1 MIVKKLDPLS
11 FEKKWQKIWEEEG
24 IYQPDLAGAGK
35 PFYNLMMFPYP
46 SAEGLHVGN
55 MYAFTGVDIFGR
67 FMRMK
72 GYDVFEPIGLDGF
85 GIHSENYALKI
96 GKHPAEQA
104 KVSEKNFY
112 RQLKS
117 IGNGFAWKNRLE
129 TYDPDYY
136 RWTQWLFVQMF
147 KNGLAYKKKS
157 PVNFCPSC
165 KTVLSDEQVIDG
177 MCERCKSEVVKKQM
191 EQWFFRITRYAGKL
205 LQNTF
210 KQSFK
215 WSDKVKIGQRNWIG
229 KKEGININY
238 PIIAGPVS
246 QESQT
251 TVDEII
257 CFTTRPDTNF
267 GATFVV
273 IAPEHPF
280 AERLLS
286 DNSLKLPKL
295 LKSHIFDYVATSRK
309 KTSQERIAEG
319 REKTGVFTG
328 FYCVNQLTGYK
339 MPLYI
344 SDFVLME
351 FGTGAVVGVPGH
363 DKRDFEFAK
372 KFNLPVVRV
381 VIGSDNDNSKIEK
394 IGQVQEDE
402 GKMVNSGFLD
412 GLDIHKATE
421 KMMDFLTEKGWG
433 KRVTTYRLRDWCISR
448 QRYWGAPIPMI
459 YCQKCASEE
468 KSWFSAEEA
477 EQNKIRN
484 TKHETRNK
492 FKKQNSNDQNNF
504 GFRISDFGFP
514 DRMAG
519 WFPVPEKD
527 LPVLL
532 PDLSD
537 WKPEGTGKGP
547 LAKVQSFVT
556 AKCPHCGGEA
566 QRETDVCDTFLDSS
580 WYFLRYPSIKIQ
592 KSKFKSQNFNSKL
605 KSEKNEITNNLPWDK
620 EITKKWLPVSMYI
633 GGAEH
638 TVLHLLYSRFITMA
652 MHDFGFLDFE
662 EPYRQFYAHG
672 VIIAEGAKMS
682 KSKGNIIGPDTY
694 INKYGADA
702 LRTYLM
708 FLGPFDMGGDFRDT
722 GILGMHKFLKRVWKL
737 VGDFIAK
744 SDKTTSG
751 VAGCSKAKA
760 MTLPTVKES
769 EKLTRFMHRAI
780 KEVTEDLEKLRYNT
794 AIAHIMEY
802 VNEISNFEFRISN
815 LPKEVFQNLL
825 LVLAP
830 FAPHMT
836 EELWFRLQQGVKT
849 TSGAAGC
856 SGAKA
861 MTLPMVKKPENTSI
875 HLHPWPSFDPKYLVE
890 DEVVIAV
897 QVNGKLRETVKIS
910 NLKSQISKEAEK
922 EAYKSE
928 KVQKYLAGKTI
939 RKVIFVPGKILNF
952 VV

>member
-295 LKSHIFDYVATSRK
+295 L
-309 KTSQERIAEG
+309 
-319 REKTGVFTG
+319 
-328 FYCVNQLTGYK
+328 
-339 MPLYI
+339 
-344 SDFVLME
+344 
-351 FGTGAVVGVPGH
+351 
-363 DKRDFEFAK
+363 
-372 KFNLPVVRV
+372 
-381 VIGSDNDNSKIEK
+381 
-394 IGQVQEDE
+394 
-402 GKMVNSGFLD
+402 
-412 GLDIHKATE
+412 
-421 KMMDFLTEKGWG
+421 
-433 KRVTTYRLRDWCISR
+433 RL
-448 QRYWGAPIPMI
+448 
-459 YCQKCASEE
+459 
-468 KSWFSAEEA
+468 
-477 EQNKIRN
+477 
-484 TKHETRNK
+484 
-492 FKKQNSNDQNNF
+492 
-504 GFRISDFGFP
+504 
-514 DRMAG
+514 
-519 WFPVPEKD
+519 
-527 LPVLL
+527 L
-532 PDLSD
+532 
-537 WKPEGTGKGP
+537 
-547 LAKVQSFVT
+547 
-556 AKCPHCGGEA
+556 
-566 QRETDVCDTFLDSS
+566 
-580 WYFLRYPSIKIQ
+580 
-592 KSKFKSQNFNSKL
+592 KL
-605 KSEKNEITNNLPWDK
+605 
-620 EITKKWLPVSMYI
+620 
-633 GGAEH
+633 
-638 TVLHLLYSRFITMA
+638 
-652 MHDFGFLDFE
+652 
-662 EPYRQFYAHG
+662 
-672 VIIAEGAKMS
+672 
-682 KSKGNIIGPDTY
+682 
-694 INKYGADA
+694 
-702 LRTYLM
+702 
-708 FLGPFDMGGDFRDT
+708 
-722 GILGMHKFLKRVWKL
+722 LKR
-737 VGDFIAK
+737 
-744 SDKTTSG
+744 
-751 VAGCSKAKA
+751 
-760 MTLPTVKES
+760 
-769 EKLTRFMHRAI
+769 
-780 KEVTEDLEKLRYNT
+780 
-794 AIAHIMEY
+794 
-802 VNEISNFEFRISN
+802 
-815 LPKEVFQNLL
+815 
-825 LVLAP
+825 
-830 FAPHMT
+830 
-836 EELWFRLQQGVKT
+836 
-849 TSGAAGC
+849 
-856 SGAKA
+856 
-861 MTLPMVKKPENTSI
+861 
-875 HLHPWPSFDPKYLVE
+875 
-890 DEVVIAV
+890 
-897 QVNGKLRETVKIS
+897 
-910 NLKSQISKEAEK
+910 
-922 EAYKSE
+922 
-928 KVQKYLAGKTI
+928 
-939 RKVIFVPGKILNF
+939 
-952 VV
+952 